1 MLFKRELLRL
11 LGDCFVLFFEEIV
24 VLGWMVGKYKFL
36 DLFMVLREYLFFML
50 LDLVVKINILGV
62 DNLNDWW
69 ISLFEDE
76 IGCE

>member
-1 MLFKRELLRL
+1 M
-11 LGDCFVLFFEEIV
+11 
-24 VLGWMVGKYKFL
+24 MGKYKFL
-36 DLFMVLREYLFFML
+36 DFFMVLREYLFFML

-76 IGCE
+76 IECE

>member
-36 DLFMVLREYLFFML
+36 DFFMVLREYLFFML
-50 LDLVVKINILGV
+50 LDLVGKIYILGI

>member
-50 LDLVVKINILGV
+50 LDLVVKIYILGV

>member
-50 LDLVVKINILGV
+50 LDLVGKIYILGV

-76 IGCE
+76 IECE